1 MAATL
6 IVFIKRRPG
15 MEPEAFSRYWREV
28 HAPLLLACHDF
39 SRHILRYE
47 QFHGTDRTSA
57 LGAMFGAS
65 GEFDGVAVITFIDS
79 GALEKAFAEPR
90 YLSDVR
96 PDEAHFVDLD
106 NCLSFIGNPELIK
119 GRN

>member
-1 MAATL
+1 MATTL

-28 HAPLLLACHDF
+28 HAPLLLACTDF

-47 QFHGTDRTSA
+47 QFHGTAQTAA

-65 GEFDGVAVITFIDS
+65 GDFDGVAAITFANAE
-79 GALEKAFAEPR
+79 ALTEAFAEPR
-90 YLSDVR
+90 YLADVR
-96 PDEAHFVDLD
+96 PDEPHFVDLQ
-106 NCLSFIGNPELIK
+106 NCLSFIASPELIK
-119 GRN
+119 G